1 MLECGAFMGVDADA
15 EYERIR
21 LVVRRRRGVDL
32 AHYRHGYVHRRI
44 RTRMRARGVAGSG
57 EYARILSRD
66 DEEIGR
72 LLGAISTKVTSF
84 FRDPGLY
91 TFLDARV
98 MPDLLAA
105 PAGRTVRLWSA
116 GCATGEEAYSL
127 AALVATREPP
137 RPEGRVHVLGTD
149 VDPTAIAAARR
160 GQYPLSA
167 LRRVPVEIQRRWL
180 TVQREDAS
188 FKVNR
193 ELRAY
198 TTFRV
203 ESLLAPV
210 STGAFDLILCRN
222 VFIYFEAS
230 LQERILV
237 QLARALHPGG
247 YLALGRVERIAGP
260 ARASFEPVH
269 LRERVYR
276 RV

>member
-1 MLECGAFMGVDADA
+1 MEVDADG

-21 LVVRRRRGVDL
+21 VVVRRRRGVDL
-32 AHYRHGYVHRRI
+32 AHYRQGYVRRRI
-44 RTRMRARGVAGSG
+44 RTRMRARRTPDSG

-66 DEEIGR
+66 DEEITR

-91 TFLDARV
+91 TYLDARV
-98 MPDLLAA
+98 IPGLLAA
-105 PAGRTVRLWSA
+105 PSGRTVRLWSA

-127 AALVATREPP
+127 AALVAPLEPP

-149 VDPTAIAAARR
+149 VDPTAIAAARK

-167 LRRVPVEIQRRWL
+167 LRRVPAEIQRRCF
-180 TVQREDAS
+180 TVQREDGS
-188 FKVNR
+188 CRVRR

-203 ESLLAPV
+203 ESLLDPAP
-210 STGAFDLILCRN
+210 TGAFDLVLCRN

-230 LQERILV
+230 LQERLFV
-237 QLARALHPGG
+237 QLARALRPGG

-269 LRERVYR
+269 VRERVYR